1 MTVSPTSSDSS
12 VDWARVRAQ
21 FPALHQEIN
30 GKSLVYLDSA
40 ASSQVPQRVIDALV
54 GYHAQTHSNVHRGV
68 HTLSQR
74 ATNAYE
80 QARLKVQA
88 FINASSLNE
97 CIYVRGATEGLNL
110 VANSWGR
117 TNLKE
122 GDRILVSEMEHHANI
137 VPWQMVARDV
147 GATVEPIPITDA
159 GELDMDAFEAMLD
172 DRVKVVGCVHV
183 SNALGTI
190 NPIGRLTQLAH
201 SVGAIM
207 VVDGCQAA
215 PHVQVDVQA
224 LDVDFYTFSGHKMY
238 APTGIGVLWGRESLL
253 EGMPPWQGGGDMIDR
268 VSFDGTTFAELPTKF
283 EAGTPSIAAA
293 VGLGEAIDF
302 LMDFEPGVVAARE
315 QALLVQA
322 TKAFEHTVPKGRVV
336 GQAQHKAAVMSFVIE
351 GIHPHDIG
359 TILDSCGVAVRS
371 GQHCAEPVMNRLGI
385 PATARASFGVYSN
398 EDDIQRLMEALEVA
412 LDLFG

>member
-1 MTVSPTSSDSS
+1 MIASPTTSVSS

-40 ASSQVPQRVIDALV
+40 ASSQMPQRVLDAIV
-54 GYHAQTHSNVHRGV
+54 NYHAKTHSNVHRGV

-80 QARLKVQA
+80 QARQKVQA
-88 FINASSLNE
+88 FINAPSLNE

-117 TNLKE
+117 ANLKS
-122 GDRILVSEMEHHANI
+122 GDRILVSQMEHHANI

-159 GELDMDAFEAMLD
+159 GELDMEAFESMLD
-172 DRVKVVGCVHV
+172 ERVKVVGCVHV

-190 NPIGRLTQLAH
+190 NPIARMAELAH

-207 VVDGCQAA
+207 VVDGCQAT
-215 PHVQVDVQA
+215 PHVQIDVGA
-224 LDVDFYTFSGHKMY
+224 LGADFFTFSGHKMY
-238 APTGIGVLWGRESLL
+238 APTGIGVLWGKEALL
-253 EGMPPWQGGGDMIDR
+253 DAMPPWQGGGDMIDR
-268 VSFDGTTFAELPTKF
+268 VSFEGTTFAELPTKF

-302 LMDFEPGVVAARE
+302 LMGFEPGVIAARE
-315 QALLVQA
+315 HALLVQA
-322 TKAFEHTVPKGRVV
+322 TSAFTQGVPNGRVI
-336 GQAQHKAAVMSFVIE
+336 GRAANKAAVMSFVID
-351 GIHPHDIG
+351 GVHPHDIG

-371 GQHCAEPVMNRLGI
+371 GQHCTEPLMDRLGVS
-385 PATARASFGVYSN
+385 ATARASFGIYSN
-398 EDDIQRLMEALEVA
+398 EDDIDRLMEALEVA

>member
-1 MTVSPTSSDSS
+1 MTASSTSP

-21 FPALHQEIN
+21 FPALHQTIHD
-30 GKSLVYLDSA
+30 KPLVYLDSA
-40 ASSQVPQRVIDALV
+40 ASSQMPQRVIDALV
-54 GYHAQTHSNVHRGV
+54 RYHSLTHSNVHRGV

-80 QARLKVQA
+80 EARQKVQA
-88 FINASSLNE
+88 FINAPSLNE

-117 TNLKE
+117 QNLRE
-122 GDRILVSEMEHHANI
+122 GDRVLVSQMEHHANI

-147 GATVEPIPITDA
+147 GATVEAIPITDE
-159 GELDMDAFEAMLD
+159 GELDMQAFESMLD

-190 NPIGRLTQLAH
+190 NPVAKLAKLAD

-215 PHVQVDVQA
+215 PHMQIDVQA
-224 LDVDFYTFSGHKMY
+224 LGVDFYTFSGHKMY
-238 APTGIGVLWGRESLL
+238 APTGIGVLWGREALL
-253 EGMPPWQGGGDMIDR
+253 EKMPPWQGGGDMIDR

-283 EAGTPSIAAA
+283 EAGTPSIDAA

-302 LMDFEPGVVAARE
+302 LMEFEPGAIAARE
-315 QALLVQA
+315 HALLVQA
-322 TKAFEHTVPKGRVV
+322 TQSFEQAVPSGRIV
-336 GQAQHKAAVMSFVIE
+336 GRAADKAAVMSFVID
-351 GIHPHDIG
+351 GVHPHDIG

-371 GQHCAEPVMNRLGI
+371 GQHCAEPVMDRLGV

-398 EDDIQRLMEALEVA
+398 EDDIARLMEALEVT

>member
-1 MTVSPTSSDSS
+1 MTASSTSP

-21 FPALHQEIN
+21 FPALHQTIHD
-30 GKSLVYLDSA
+30 KPLVYLDSA
-40 ASSQVPQRVIDALV
+40 ASSQMPQRVIDALV
-54 GYHAQTHSNVHRGV
+54 RYHSLTHSNVHRGV

-80 QARLKVQA
+80 EARQKVQA
-88 FINASSLNE
+88 FINAPSLNE

-117 TNLKE
+117 QNLRE
-122 GDRILVSEMEHHANI
+122 GDRVLVSQMEHHANI

-147 GATVEPIPITDA
+147 GATVEAIPITDE
-159 GELDMDAFEAMLD
+159 GELDMQAFESMLD

-190 NPIGRLTQLAH
+190 NPVAKLAKLAD

-215 PHVQVDVQA
+215 PHMQIDVQA
-224 LDVDFYTFSGHKMY
+224 LGVDFSTFSGHKMY
-238 APTGIGVLWGRESLL
+238 APTGIGVLWGREALL
-253 EGMPPWQGGGDMIDR
+253 EKMPPWQGGGDMIDR

-302 LMDFEPGVVAARE
+302 LMEFEPGAIAARE
-315 QALLVQA
+315 HALLVQA
-322 TKAFEHTVPKGRVV
+322 TQSFEQAVPSGRIV
-336 GQAQHKAAVMSFVIE
+336 GRAADKAAVMSFVID
-351 GIHPHDIG
+351 GVHPHDIG

-371 GQHCAEPVMNRLGI
+371 GQHCAEPVMDRLGV

-398 EDDIQRLMEALEVA
+398 EDDIARLMEALEVT